1 MVTDTRS
8 IAKPLR
14 RPFIQSKLLHGLN
27 YLLLALCAYTTLF
40 PFINIIAVSFSS
52 SRAINAAEVFM
63 WPVDFNLNAYMNL
76 IKDGQ
81 LFVAMKNTFLITV
94 VGTGLNMVFTIIAAY
109 PLSKSRLRG
118 RNTMLML
125 ILFTML
131 FSGGLI
137 PNFLLINSL
146 GLVNSYWGLWFPA
159 LISAYNMFVMKSF
172 MEGLPH
178 ELEES
183 AQIDGAGEARILWQ
197 IVLPLCKPVIAALTL
212 FYAVGWWNSYM
223 NVLIYIRDTD
233 KLSLMVKLHQMI
245 SLLSPEML
253 RSGEGVQQVALTPEG
268 IRAAA
273 VVIAIVPILCVY
285 PFLQRHFIKGV
296 LLGSVKG

>member
-8 IAKPLR
+8 ITKPLR
-14 RPFIQSKLLHGLN
+14 RPFIRSKLLHGLN

-63 WPVDFNLNAYMNL
+63 WPVDFNLKAYMNL

-94 VGTGLNMVFTIIAAY
+94 VGTVLNMLFTIIAAY

-146 GLVNSYWGLWFPA
+146 GLVNSYWGL
-159 LISAYNMFVMKSF
+159 SAYNMFVMKSF
-172 MEGLPH
+172 MEGLPQ

-273 VVIAIVPILCVY
+273 VVIAIVPILFVY